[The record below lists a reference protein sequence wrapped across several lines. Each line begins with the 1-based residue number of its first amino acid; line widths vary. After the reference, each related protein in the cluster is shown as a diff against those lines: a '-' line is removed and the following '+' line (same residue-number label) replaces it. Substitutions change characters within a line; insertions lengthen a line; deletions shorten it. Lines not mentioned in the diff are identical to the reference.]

1 MTTHDATRRGH
12 LPPITVRPGLAV
24 SVAIVTVLLS
34 AITLPATVPGRPGF
48 AYLSG
53 GLIGAGLL
61 VGVLL
66 AADLMRARSAR
77 RSGVTVL
84 GITLGAFGSRLVLA
98 GAPDRS
104 AGVAVAPHPTTPH
117 PAAHQPALHGIDLA
131 PPPVAALDPTPG
143 TGTQVGTQVE
153 ARIARAGLL
162 VTAAAGALLVVL
174 GALAPA
180 GTWELAGEVA
190 LWVGTFALLVTLVD
204 VLPSP
209 RSSGGRL
216 IAARVERRTGS
227 RARAEQAAAR
237 AGVITGWSLIAVGL
251 VGSFLVGFVALWAV
265 LLGWLAL
272 GTSRFAQAQQ
282 RTYVALEGLT
292 VRDVMSPPPP
302 PLSAWTTVASA
313 LDEVVLPS
321 RRAVFGV
328 EDFDGSLAGVALLRD
343 LAAVPMDDRGL
354 ARINRVMIPLE
365 MVATA
370 RPDEQLTDVTGRL
383 LERPAAGCVA
393 VIGAAPDDGR
403 LRLIGTVGPVELK
416 QAVETA
422 PLRGRATTV
431 RPAHPG
437 GFWR

>member
-12 LPPITVRPGLAV
+12 LPPITVRPGLAI

-77 RSGVTVL
+77 RSGVTAL

-104 AGVAVAPHPTTPH
+104 ASVVAAPRPAPPH
-117 PAAHQPALHGIDLA
+117 PASRGIDLA
-131 PPPVAALDPTPG
+131 PPPVVALDPAPG
-143 TGTQVGTQVE
+143 MGTQVGTQVE

-216 IAARVERRTGS
+216 IVARVERRTGS

-237 AGVITGWSLIAVGL
+237 AGVITGWSLIAVGV
-251 VGSFLVGFVALWAV
+251 VGSFLVGLVALWAV

-282 RTYVALEGLT
+282 RAYVALEGLT

-328 EDFDGSLAGVALLRD
+328 EDFDGSLAGVVLLRD

-370 RPDEQLTDVTGRL
+370 RPDEQLTGVTGRL
-383 LERPAAGCVA
+383 LERPAAGCV
-393 VIGAAPDDGR
+393 VVLDAAPDDGR
-403 LRLIGTVGPVELK
+403 LRLVGTVGPVELN

>member
-162 VTAAAGALLVVL
+162 GARTTASAALHPGCDQPAAGAARGGKDVNE
-174 GALAPA
+174 GHQQRE
-180 GTWELAGEVA
+180 GTHPQGHLAGQFPGA
-190 LWVGTFALLVTLVD
+190 GGCQGTEHD
-204 VLPSP
+204 KQGPGG
-209 RSSGGRL
+209 SGD
-216 IAARVERRTGS
+216 
-227 RARAEQAAAR
+227 EQAAAR

>member
-1 MTTHDATRRGH
+1 M
-12 LPPITVRPGLAV
+12 
-24 SVAIVTVLLS
+24 
-34 AITLPATVPGRPGF
+34 
-48 AYLSG
+48 
-53 GLIGAGLL
+53 
-61 VGVLL
+61 
-66 AADLMRARSAR
+66 
-77 RSGVTVL
+77 
-84 GITLGAFGSRLVLA
+84 
-98 GAPDRS
+98 
-104 AGVAVAPHPTTPH
+104 
-117 PAAHQPALHGIDLA
+117 
-131 PPPVAALDPTPG
+131 
-143 TGTQVGTQVE
+143 
-153 ARIARAGLL
+153 
-162 VTAAAGALLVVL
+162 L

-216 IAARVERRTGS
+216 IVARVERRTGS

-237 AGVITGWSLIAVGL
+237 AGVITGWSLIAVGV
-251 VGSFLVGFVALWAV
+251 VGSFLVGLVALWAV

-282 RTYVALEGLT
+282 RAYVALEGLT

-328 EDFDGSLAGVALLRD
+328 EDFDGSLAGVVLLRD

-370 RPDEQLTDVTGRL
+370 RPDEQLTGVTGRL
-383 LERPAAGCVA
+383 LERPAAGCV
-393 VIGAAPDDGR
+393 VVLDAAPDDGR
-403 LRLIGTVGPVELK
+403 LRLVGTVGPVELN